1 MSYQVLARKW
11 RPHNFSQVVGQQHVL
26 TALINAL
33 DQNRLH
39 HAYLFSGTRGVG
51 KTSIARILAKS
62 LNCEQGVTSTPCGVC
77 HHCQAIDE
85 GRFVDLLEIDAASRT
100 KVEDTRELLD
110 NVQYKPAQG
119 RYKVYLIDEVH
130 MLSKSSF
137 NALLKTLEEPPEYVK
152 FLLATTDPQKLPI
165 TILSRCLQFHLKSLG
180 SDAIQQQLAYILDQE
195 QHSYEQGALQAL
207 AKAAQGSMRDAL
219 SLTDQAIAFGNGVVN
234 YQPVLAMLG
243 TLDHHQVIQLLHFVA
258 AGDAANCLQ
267 KVAELVSLGPDFALV
282 HNELAATLHQ
292 VALAH
297 MLPSTLNGL
306 EDSESIRLLS
316 EQLSPEQVQLFYQIA
331 LKGKQDL
338 PLAPEPRI
346 GLEMTLLRMLAF
358 HPVTASA
365 HAAQLATTQHNLQP
379 AAARAAKLDATA
391 PVAPVNPKVQDK
403 VLTAALADNAAR
415 NETANLAH
423 SETNGPLTPPDVGQP
438 EKAQSATEQPI
449 TNQPATKPA
458 TVQPATAHSGSV
470 SHQDVSHALN
480 SDQDVSHALNSDQD
494 AQVVPEKTET
504 APLIQP
510 EAIAAQDP
518 MPSAGANDP
527 IRQTSTQTQVAPTP
541 VASSQVTGLTGVLEK
556 RNMLR
561 SRKLALES
569 GKAKAKPITSAPIAE
584 NSQAQAPAPQGAP
597 TDAVQAPQAKGP
609 EVAPMSLQPSAMS
622 GSSHHSQPSSE
633 VDLPWA
639 TDANESQQA
648 GSPMQVVPNEVAP
661 STPVEQGPPDYGDLP
676 PIEAYG
682 NDYGQYF
689 ETPDYSFNHDV
700 GSYVDGDPNGTN
712 VHTPAADLEQAA
724 HAPSR
729 DGEQKPVVETDAGAN
744 PQVNAGHQEVASSV
758 TINPPDATPEHA
770 LSVAP
775 DATRSSTSALPA
787 ITEFEIPSGFS
798 PQNTDP
804 WCQLIDAMALGG
816 ILRQLALNSVLL
828 DSNLAKANQ
837 LKLLLQ
843 PSSAHLDNEKNHQQ
857 LLQAVQQVLPQI
869 QEVDIQIGQDANLA
883 TPVEIEQQIYLARL
897 AQAKIDIQQDE
908 AVNFFI
914 ARFGATVDEA
924 SIKPK

>member
-62 LNCEQGVTSTPCGVC
+62 LNCEEGVTSTPCGVC

-165 TILSRCLQFHLKSLG
+165 TILSRCLQFHLKSLN
-180 SDAIQQQLAYILDQE
+180 SEAIHQQLAYILDQE

-258 AGDAANCLQ
+258 AGDAAKCLQ

-297 MLPSTLNGL
+297 MLPSTLNAL
-306 EDSESIRLLS
+306 DDSEPIRVLS
-316 EQLSPEQVQLFYQIA
+316 EQLSPEQVQLYYQIA
-331 LKGKQDL
+331 IKGKQDL

-358 HPVTASA
+358 HPLTTSARAA
-365 HAAQLATTQHNLQP
+365 HAAAGQRVQNNP
-379 AAARAAKLDATA
+379 VKVDATA
-391 PVAPVNPKVQDK
+391 PIATTTPKVQDI
-403 VLTAALADNAAR
+403 VSPAVTTDNA
-415 NETANLAH
+415 
-423 SETNGPLTPPDVGQP
+423 V
-438 EKAQSATEQPI
+438 
-449 TNQPATKPA
+449 
-458 TVQPATAHSGSV
+458 
-470 SHQDVSHALN
+470 
-480 SDQDVSHALNSDQD
+480 
-494 AQVVPEKTET
+494 
-504 APLIQP
+504 
-510 EAIAAQDP
+510 IAAPQP
-518 MPSAGANDP
+518 NANQAMA
-527 IRQTSTQTQVAPTP
+527 QTQEQTQTQPDTP
-541 VASSQVTGLTGVLEK
+541 ALRRDDAVEPLNQAQSPEPLHAETAYAEAANVIEASPAMTTASAVTTNTSNEPVTTAATGLTGVLEK

-569 GKAKAKPITSAPIAE
+569 GKAKAKPIVAAPIAE
-584 NSQAQAPAPQGAP
+584 NPSAENPSAAPAPQAEPAQAQQMAPQPTPVSPMAQPNIAPNTTPITTPNSAQNTAANTAAP
-597 TDAVQAPQAKGP
+597 TT
-609 EVAPMSLQPSAMS
+609 
-622 GSSHHSQPSSE
+622 E
-633 VDLPWA
+633 VDLPWE
-639 TDANESQQA
+639 TDE
-648 GSPMQVVPNEVAP
+648 PKQVSAPTTMTALNPAP
-661 STPVEQGPPDYGDLP
+661 SSAVEQGPPDYGDLP

-682 NDYGQYF
+682 NDYAQYF
-689 ETPDYSFNHDV
+689 ETPDYSYPHEMDARADFEPAGQGEPMLAQDIAQ
-700 GSYVDGDPNGTN
+700 SPNQ
-712 VHTPAADLEQAA
+712 DLHAEPNFSEPRGELNTRAEI
-724 HAPSR
+724 APSTAQQSR
-729 DGEQKPVVETDAGAN
+729 QAPEPLAPADMPRQSNADQGA
-744 PQVNAGHQEVASSV
+744 VANA
-758 TINPPDATPEHA
+758 
-770 LSVAP
+770 
-775 DATRSSTSALPA
+775 TSALPTSLA
-787 ITEFEIPSGFS
+787 MAEFEIPSGFS
-798 PQNTDP
+798 PQNNDP
-804 WCQLIDAMALGG
+804 WCRLIDKMGLGG

-828 DSNLAKANQ
+828 DANLAQASQ
-837 LKLLLQ
+837 LRLLLQ
-843 PSSAHLDNEKNHQQ
+843 PTSAHLDNDKNYQQ
-857 LLQAVQQVLPQI
+857 LLQAVQKVLPQI
-869 QEVDIQIGQDANLA
+869 QSVEIQIGQDANLA
-883 TPVEIEQQIYLARL
+883 TPIEIEQQIYLARL